1 MSFVDLSSLGHMTSV
16 LAERHEMAYA
26 VLFLGAF
33 FETLIPLSLVVLG
46 EVFFLAGALLAGIGA
61 LNVWVVLA
69 VLYGGGIL
77 GDNASYWL
85 GRHFGSSLLE
95 TMSSWPLLGRLVHHD
110 NYQRGLAFF
119 ERRGAIAIFAARL
132 SGPLSWIMPTMAGV
146 FRLDYPTFLS
156 FNTLGI
162 VIGIG
167 QFIVVGYFFGEYLPS
182 ILAFADR
189 FSSPILASISVLILA
204 GAWYWWRRRNL
215 IAQRNNC
222 AE

>member
-1 MSFVDLSSLGHMTSV
+1 MSFVDLASLGHMTSV
-16 LAERHEMAYA
+16 LAERHDLAYA

-33 FETLIPLSLVVLG
+33 FETLIPTSLIVLG
-46 EVFFLAGALLAGIGA
+46 EVFFLAGALLAGMGT
-61 LNVWVVLA
+61 LNVWAVLA

-85 GRHFGSSLLE
+85 GRHFGSSLMENLAN
-95 TMSSWPLLGRLVHHD
+95 WPLLGRLFHHD

-119 ERRGAIAIFAARL
+119 KRRGALAIFAARL
-132 SGPLSWIMPTMAGV
+132 SGPLSWVMPTMAGV
-146 FRLDYPTFLS
+146 FRLDYATFLG

-167 QFIVVGYFFGEYLPS
+167 QFIVVGYFFGQYLPS

-189 FSSPILASISVLILA
+189 FSPIIFASISTLILA
-204 GAWYWWRRRNL
+204 GVWYWWK
-215 IAQRNNC
+215 QRNFI
-222 AE
+222 ARK